1 MSALLSCVTL
11 SSACVTVTGR
21 GSEVGSSSVRLPCCA
36 RLGQPGRLSPH
47 KLIMT
52 YDIAVIGGGIVGLSF
67 AMQATEK
74 FPRLRVAVL
83 EKEAGVARH
92 QSGHNSGVNHSG
104 VYYQAGSLKARL
116 CVAGAREMVEFCSR
130 QGIPHKVCGKLIV
143 ATSSGEAARLDEL
156 LVRGVAN
163 GLEGLRLLEREAML
177 EIEPHVGGV
186 RALHVPSTG
195 ITDFAAVAAKYAEI
209 AVGRGAVVKTEAEVV
224 GFDRSPSAKSGAIS
238 DAAGDAVVVRTRAG
252 DLSARYVVNCAG
264 LYSDRVARMAGDDP
278 GMMIVPFRGEYYDLA
293 PARGELVRGLIYPVP
308 DPRYPFLGVHFTRR
322 IHGNVDAGPNA
333 VLAFRREGY
342 RWRDFDLGEAL
353 EVARDTGFRAMARRE
368 WRSGLAEFRRSLL
381 KREFVRSC
389 QRLVPAG
396 RMEDM
401 TPGGSGVRAQAVGAD
416 GALVDDFR
424 FVGRERFLHVLNVP
438 SPAATASLPSGR
450 EILNMV
456 PAEIVGH

>member
-1 MSALLSCVTL
+1 
-11 SSACVTVTGR
+11 
-21 GSEVGSSSVRLPCCA
+21 
-36 RLGQPGRLSPH
+36 
-47 KLIMT
+47 MT

-67 AMQATEK
+67 AMQAAEK
-74 FPRLRVAVL
+74 FPRLRVVVL

-92 QSGHNSGVNHSG
+92 QTGHNSGVIHSG
-104 VYYQAGSLKARL
+104 VYYKSGSLKARL
-116 CVAGAREMVEFCSR
+116 CGAGAREMVEFCSR
-130 QGIPHKVCGKLIV
+130 HRIPHKVCGKLIV
-143 ATSSGEAARLDEL
+143 ATNSEEAARLDEL
-156 LVRGVAN
+156 LARGMAN
-163 GLEGLRLLEREAML
+163 GLEGLRLLERQAML

-209 AVGRGAVVKTEAEVV
+209 AVGRGADVKTSAGVV
-224 GFDRSPSAKSGAIS
+224 GFDRFSTANSGAKS
-238 DAAGDAVVVRTRAG
+238 DASGDAVVIRTRAG
-252 DLSARYVVNCAG
+252 DFSARYVVNCAG

-278 GMMIVPFRGEYYDLA
+278 GMMLVPFRGEYYDLA

-353 EVARDTGFRAMARRE
+353 EVARDKGFRAMARRE
-368 WRSGLAEFRRSLL
+368 WRNGLSEFRRSLR

-389 QRLVPAG
+389 QRLVPEA

-438 SPAATASLPSGR
+438 SPAATASLPIGR
-450 EILNMV
+450 EILKMV